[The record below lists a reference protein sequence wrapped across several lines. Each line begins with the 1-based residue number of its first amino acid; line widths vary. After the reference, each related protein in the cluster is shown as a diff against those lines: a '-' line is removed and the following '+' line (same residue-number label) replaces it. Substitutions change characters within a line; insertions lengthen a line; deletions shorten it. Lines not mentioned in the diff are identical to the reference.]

1 MRRTVF
7 ALVLLTAAIVLGVL
21 ALVHTPFGRSRVAR
35 VIENQAN
42 RVLNGQFE
50 VAAVSGGIITGLDLH
65 GVTFTQGG
73 VATIRAERLSV
84 HYSILQLL
92 RGESIVIDRLRI
104 TGLIVNGV
112 RMPSGALNLS
122 SLLRPRA
129 PTSGA
134 PRRTIDIRDIQVEG
148 GTLTFD
154 DRWGPSW
161 LVLPRRL
168 TGIAATFGL
177 VVQGSD
183 VALSMRKVATIGDS
197 PAFVVRNF
205 SGVIRFTADGWM
217 IENGALQSAESTVRF
232 DSRITTVTGRR
243 HYDITVSPSEVNF
256 PEIARLFPGV
266 RSIDVPASVTLR
278 MVGPDNH
285 LVTHA
290 QLRSSA
296 GAISTALTLDST
308 VPGWSGTGTAD
319 VTDLDV
325 SQWLPTDSTSAISGR
340 AEFSLLLGLGRHFP
354 RGQFSFA
361 GPRAVYL
368 GYEATDVRATG
379 RLIPDRAE
387 IAQSSGTAYGSR
399 FTARGWIAIPAP
411 YEFQLSGD
419 TSALDLRR
427 LPSTV
432 PVPRVAT
439 TLSFAYDARG
449 RFQVPFLDGSAT
461 FRPSSV
467 LGAQVSEGTTGA
479 LDTSATPIRYRASGR
494 ISELDFRTIG
504 NAFTIETLQDP
515 RYAGNIAGDFSVA
528 GEGTT
533 LEDLDLQV
541 STNGATISLFDGVFH
556 EVSFQGRVLRDSL
569 TGAGAAVLDGINP
582 AIPLAKPNYGGAI
595 NGRVTLTEVSLPRIF
610 TEGLRIPEAHLS
622 GSATL
627 APSRVAETDLARGDF
642 AGTLDRGLLTLERA
656 SLVGGGIDARGSGT
670 IAVAGGNSDFSA
682 VASTQDLKA
691 IAGLTPVPL
700 AGAGTVRMTLKGPF
714 ERVAIKGTFSGD
726 HVVTAGASVLTTSGE
741 FSGTLDGNHP
751 KDAELDVDVAGS
763 FVTIGRWT
771 ANSALTKIA
780 YRGTEIRADVQARLA
795 DGREMTASG
804 RVLVHT
810 DHNEVHLTAARL
822 KLAGTG
828 WEIPSDA
835 VDGKITWDSQ
845 SFHVENLAFVSDSS
859 PDSRVTIAGNLGR
872 ASPAGTLTINVTDVP
887 VDSLGTLI
895 PALTNYRGRVAGR
908 VTVTGSVAHPEVDTS
923 LSVTQGGLRQFTF
936 DTLAVNGGWSGND
949 IHGDLR
955 LDQAAGR
962 WLTVRGTVP
971 TNLFSRTG
979 PSRPVDLAIRSS
991 SIDLGVV
998 QGFTSTVSNVSGL
1011 LELDVAVTGVSQD
1024 PHFNGFIQMQD
1035 AAFLVARTGARY
1047 KSGNA
1052 RILLTPNN
1060 VTLEHFHVEDD
1071 KGDPLELSGSA
1082 ATRQLRLGEFAVE
1095 LSATR
1100 FEFLQNELGDIDLN
1114 GVLTISG
1121 NPAAPVISG
1130 DLAIDHATVAAD
1142 KLLEYFDR
1150 PYATTAQ
1157 PDPSDPLAPAAAA
1170 LSRWWDRTAVRLRI
1184 QATDNLTLRGDNL
1197 RFRGG
1202 SAAGLGDV
1210 NITLGGDLTLRKAPG
1225 EAITLTGELRTD
1237 RGSYAFQGRRFA
1249 IDRDGTIRFTGNT
1262 AAPLISVS
1270 ASRVVAGVNI
1280 RVALTGSTAA
1290 PELELSSVPGLEQT
1304 DIISL
1309 LLFNAPANELV
1320 SEQRDALAI
1329 QAAALSSGF
1338 IVNPAVSAIGRAI
1351 GLEFLQFEPGPSDQG
1366 GTSFRVSGGRNVW
1379 RSLFVTY
1386 SREFGAL
1393 DYNEIDAE
1401 YSLARFLKVKG
1412 SASDAGGA
1420 RSRSTLF
1427 RRVERSGIDLLFF
1440 FSY

>member
-1 MRRTVF
+1 
-7 ALVLLTAAIVLGVL
+7 
-21 ALVHTPFGRSRVAR
+21 
-35 VIENQAN
+35 
-42 RVLNGQFE
+42 
-50 VAAVSGGIITGLDLH
+50 
-65 GVTFTQGG
+65 
-73 VATIRAERLSV
+73 
-84 HYSILQLL
+84 
-92 RGESIVIDRLRI
+92 
-104 TGLIVNGV
+104 
-112 RMPSGALNLS
+112 
-122 SLLRPRA
+122 
-129 PTSGA
+129 
-134 PRRTIDIRDIQVEG
+134 
-148 GTLTFD
+148 
-154 DRWGPSW
+154 
-161 LVLPRRL
+161 
-168 TGIAATFGL
+168 
-177 VVQGSD
+177 
-183 VALSMRKVATIGDS
+183 
-197 PAFVVRNF
+197 
-205 SGVIRFTADGWM
+205 
-217 IENGALQSAESTVRF
+217 
-232 DSRITTVTGRR
+232 
-243 HYDITVSPSEVNF
+243 
-256 PEIARLFPGV
+256 
-266 RSIDVPASVTLR
+266 
-278 MVGPDNH
+278 
-285 LVTHA
+285 
-290 QLRSSA
+290 
-296 GAISTALTLDST
+296 
-308 VPGWSGTGTAD
+308 
-319 VTDLDV
+319 
-325 SQWLPTDSTSAISGR
+325 
-340 AEFSLLLGLGRHFP
+340 
-354 RGQFSFA
+354 
-361 GPRAVYL
+361 
-368 GYEATDVRATG
+368 
-379 RLIPDRAE
+379 
-387 IAQSSGTAYGSR
+387 
-399 FTARGWIAIPAP
+399 
-411 YEFQLSGD
+411 
-419 TSALDLRR
+419 
-427 LPSTV
+427 
-432 PVPRVAT
+432 
-439 TLSFAYDARG
+439 
-449 RFQVPFLDGSAT
+449 
-461 FRPSSV
+461 
-467 LGAQVSEGTTGA
+467 
-479 LDTSATPIRYRASGR
+479 
-494 ISELDFRTIG
+494 
-504 NAFTIETLQDP
+504 
-515 RYAGNIAGDFSVA
+515 
-528 GEGTT
+528 
-533 LEDLDLQV
+533 
-541 STNGATISLFDGVFH
+541 
-556 EVSFQGRVLRDSL
+556 
-569 TGAGAAVLDGINP
+569 
-582 AIPLAKPNYGGAI
+582 
-595 NGRVTLTEVSLPRIF
+595 
-610 TEGLRIPEAHLS
+610 
-622 GSATL
+622 
-627 APSRVAETDLARGDF
+627 
-642 AGTLDRGLLTLERA
+642 
-656 SLVGGGIDARGSGT
+656 
-670 IAVAGGNSDFSA
+670 
-682 VASTQDLKA
+682 
-691 IAGLTPVPL
+691 
-700 AGAGTVRMTLKGPF
+700 MTLKGPF

-741 FSGTLDGNHP
+741 FSGTLDANHP
-751 KDAELDVDVAGS
+751 KDAELDVDVTGS

-771 ANSALTKIA
+771 ANSAVAKIA

-795 DGREMTASG
+795 DGREITTSG

-822 KLAGTG
+822 KLAGAG
-828 WEIPSDA
+828 WEIPSNA
-835 VDGKITWDSQ
+835 VDGKISWDSQ
-845 SFHVENLAFVSDSS
+845 SFHVENLAFVSDAS

-895 PALTNYRGRVAGR
+895 PALTNYRGRLAGR
-908 VTVTGSVAHPEVDTS
+908 VTVAGSVAHPEVDTS
-923 LSVTQGGLRQFTF
+923 LSVTQGGFRQFTF
-936 DTLAVNGGWSGND
+936 DTLAVNGGWSGTD

-1047 KSGNA
+1047 TKGNA
-1052 RILLTPNN
+1052 RILLTPDN
-1060 VTLEHFHVEDD
+1060 VTLEHFHLEDD

-1082 ATRQLRLGEFAVE
+1082 ATHQLRLGEFAVE

-1100 FEFLQNELGDIDLN
+1100 FEFLQNELGDVDLN
-1114 GVLTISG
+1114 GVLTVSG

-1157 PDPSDPLAPAAAA
+1157 PDPSDPLAPATAA

-1249 IDRDGTIRFTGNT
+1249 IDRDGTIRFTGNA

-1270 ASRVVAGVNI
+1270 ASREVAGVKI